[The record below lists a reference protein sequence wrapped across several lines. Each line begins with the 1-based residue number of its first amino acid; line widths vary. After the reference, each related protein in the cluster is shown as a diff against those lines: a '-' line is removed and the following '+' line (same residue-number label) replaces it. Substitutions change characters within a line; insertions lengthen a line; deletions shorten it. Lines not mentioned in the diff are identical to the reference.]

1 MIKKSALAI
10 HDSWFIEMFVAILFL
25 TMHIVAFAQKETAR
39 ATAGPA
45 ANTPMDSTAKPAP
58 APQPISPA
66 QALYLVRST
75 LMMLNDA
82 NRSGNYTVVRD
93 LSAPDFQARNSA
105 ADLAQSFADLRRRN
119 FDLFAA
125 AILAPQFTAQPALD
139 ANGRLRLTGFFPTS
153 PLRISFDL
161 IFQSVDGQWRLL
173 AVSVATPPA
182 PAPQSQLDRPAPRH
196 QSGMFYGFRV
206 FSGTAGWRW

>member
-1 MIKKSALAI
+1 MLRKSGFSIRGSSLIAL
-10 HDSWFIEMFVAILFL
+10 LFL
-25 TMHIVAFAQKETAR
+25 TMNMVAFAQQETAR
-39 ATAGPA
+39 ATASPG
-45 ANTPMDSTAKPAP
+45 ANTATPNSSAKPAS
-58 APQPISPA
+58 APQPISPS

-82 NRSGNYTVVRD
+82 NRSGNYSVLRD
-93 LSAPDFQARNSA
+93 LAAPDFQAKNSA

-125 AILAPQFTAQPALD
+125 ALLAPQFTTGPALD
-139 ANGRLRLTGFFPTS
+139 ASGRLRLTGFFPTS

-161 IFQSVDGQWRLL
+161 MFQSVSGQWRLL

-182 PAPQSQLDRPAPRH
+182 PATQSQLDHQPPRH
-196 QSGMFYGFRV
+196 PSGLFYGFRIL
-206 FSGTAGWRW
+206 SGTAGWSW